1 MEQKKRTE
9 IALVPGSYDPVT
21 KGHEYLIAK
30 AAEEYEKVY
39 AVIFVNPEKQ
49 CRFSLEKR
57 LEMLEAVC
65 KKYPNV
71 TADADT
77 GMQYAYARRVGA
89 TVAVR
94 GWRSEEDLKY
104 EQKMAKFN
112 AENLPGYRMELWHCP
127 PELEKISSTA
137 VRRKMEENGD
147 ISSLIPEEILP
158 YIAEK

>member
-1 MEQKKRTE
+1 M
-9 IALVPGSYDPVT
+9 
-21 KGHEYLIAK
+21 
-30 AAEEYEKVY
+30 
-39 AVIFVNPEKQ
+39 
-49 CRFSLEKR
+49 
-57 LEMLEAVC
+57 
-65 KKYPNV
+65 

-94 GWRSEEDLKY
+94 GWRSEEDLEY

-127 PELEKISSTA
+127 PELEEISSTA

-147 ISSLIPEEILP
+147 VSSLIPEEILP

>member
-39 AVIFVNPEKQ
+39 AVIFVNSEKQ

-65 KKYPNV
+65 KKV
-71 TADADT
+71 SQCD
-77 GMQYAYARRVGA
+77 GR
-89 TVAVR
+89 
-94 GWRSEEDLKY
+94 
-104 EQKMAKFN
+104 
-112 AENLPGYRMELWHCP
+112 C
-127 PELEKISSTA
+127 
-137 VRRKMEENGD
+137 
-147 ISSLIPEEILP
+147 
-158 YIAEK
+158 

>member
-65 KKYPNV
+65 KS
-71 TADADT
+71 
-77 GMQYAYARRVGA
+77 GRRV
-89 TVAVR
+89 
-94 GWRSEEDLKY
+94 
-104 EQKMAKFN
+104 
-112 AENLPGYRMELWHCP
+112 
-127 PELEKISSTA
+127 
-137 VRRKMEENGD
+137 
-147 ISSLIPEEILP
+147 
-158 YIAEK
+158 

>member
-39 AVIFVNPEKQ
+39 AVIFVNSEKQ

-89 TVAVR
+89 TVAGGAKRIWNMNKKWQSLMPKTCPVTEWSFGTALR
-94 GWRSEEDLKY
+94 NWRKSVQPQCAGKWR
-104 EQKMAKFN
+104 
-112 AENLPGYRMELWHCP
+112 RMGMFPL
-127 PELEKISSTA
+127 
-137 VRRKMEENGD
+137 
-147 ISSLIPEEILP
+147 
-158 YIAEK
+158 

>member
-39 AVIFVNPEKQ
+39 AVIFVNSEKQ

-94 GWRSEEDLKY
+94 GWRSEEDLEY

-112 AENLPGYRMELWHCP
+112 AENLPVTEWSFGTALRNWRKSVQPQCAGKWRRMGMFPL
-127 PELEKISSTA
+127 
-137 VRRKMEENGD
+137 
-147 ISSLIPEEILP
+147 
-158 YIAEK
+158 